1 MRAARVA
8 LCLVLLVAS
17 VAWAQDAA
25 TALYNAGN
33 AAYAA
38 GDYATAAAKYEQ
50 ARAAGGANHALFH
63 NLGNAYFK
71 AGQLGRAILNYERGL
86 RLAPGDEDLRY
97 NLRFARART
106 VDKVDAPEE
115 GFIGGLLR
123 RAADRMS
130 LAAAVRIAVALY
142 LLICT
147 AALAAVVFRR
157 SVAPRTGALLAG
169 GGFLVLFLLFS
180 PLLYAK
186 VSRDV
191 YATAGVVV
199 AAKVDVMSGPGQDF
213 TTVFTVHEGLR
224 VTVREVRERW
234 AQVTIPS
241 GYSGWIPRDAFE
253 PI

>member
-17 VAWAQDAA
+17 AAWAQDAA

-71 AGQLGRAILNYERGL
+71 AGRLGRAILNYERGL

-115 GFIGGLLR
+115 GFIGGLPFRKPGARGIRHGRGHVGKVPAYHVPTARSRPRHHVLPFV
-123 RAADRMS
+123 RAG
-130 LAAAVRIAVALY
+130 
-142 LLICT
+142 LLG
-147 AALAAVVFRR
+147 LPFRQ
-157 SVAPRTGALLAG
+157 PG
-169 GGFLVLFLLFS
+169 G
-180 PLLYAK
+180 
-186 VSRDV
+186 
-191 YATAGVVV
+191 
-199 AAKVDVMSGPGQDF
+199 
-213 TTVFTVHEGLR
+213 
-224 VTVREVRERW
+224 
-234 AQVTIPS
+234 
-241 GYSGWIPRDAFE
+241 
-253 PI
+253 